1 MLQKVMKMRSYI
13 LNNNIKIFYF
23 SATETTRKIVTGIAE
38 KLAESSGGK
47 AVVNIDF
54 TLPDGRKEP
63 ASFTKQDIVIAGVP
77 VYAGRVPNVL
87 LKYLNTMEGNGA
99 LAVAVVVYGNRHYD
113 DALIEWRDIL
123 ESRGFRVIAAG
134 AFIGEH
140 SFSRILGKNRPDAQ
154 DLSCATEFARRIYQ
168 KLTASQNDRGAVSVP
183 GKQPYQP
190 YYRPKDKDGNPVAI
204 HKVIPKTS
212 GDCSHCGLCVSL
224 CPIGSIDADDES
236 NITGICIKCC
246 ACIKNCPVE
255 AKHFDDANFLWHK
268 QELEV
273 AFTSPR
279 REPELF
285 L

>member
-1 MLQKVMKMRSYI
+1 MKMRSYI
-13 LNNNIKIFYF
+13 LNNNVKIFYF
-23 SATETTRKIVTGIAE
+23 SATGTTKKIVTGIAD
-38 KLAESSGGK
+38 KLAAHSNGK
-47 AVVNIDF
+47 RAKQFDF
-54 TLPDGRKEP
+54 TLPDARKEP
-63 ASFTKQDIVIAGVP
+63 TSFTKHDLVVVGIP

-87 LKYLNTMEGNGA
+87 LRYLSEIHGNGA

-113 DALIEWRDIL
+113 DALIELRDIL
-123 ESRGFRVIAAG
+123 ESRGFSVIAAG

-154 DLSCATEFARRIYQ
+154 DMSCVAECAQGIYQ
-168 KLTASQNDRGAVSVP
+168 KLTVSQNVMETVSVP

-190 YYRPKDKDGNPVAI
+190 YYRPKDKDGNPAAI

-212 GDCSHCGLCVSL
+212 IDCIHCGLCVSL
-224 CPIGSIDADDES
+224 CPMGSIDAEDES
-236 NITGICIKCC
+236 KITGICIKCC

-255 AKHFDDANFLWHK
+255 AKYFDDANYLWHK
-268 QELEV
+268 QELEI

-279 REPELF
+279 REPEFF

>member
-1 MLQKVMKMRSYI
+1 MNQ
-13 LNNNIKIFYF
+13 NINTFYF
-23 SATETTRKIVTGIAE
+23 SATDTTRKIVTGIAD
-38 KLAESSGGK
+38 KLAANSRNKTVKS
-47 AVVNIDF
+47 IDF

-63 ASFTKQDIVIAGVP
+63 ASFTKQDIVVAGVP

-87 LKYLNTMEGNGA
+87 LKYLNTMEGNSA

-154 DLSCATEFARRIYQ
+154 DMSCVTEFAGRIHE
-168 KLTASQNDRGAVSVP
+168 KLTVSSNTPKTVSVS

-190 YYRPKDKDGNPVAI
+190 YYRPKDKEGNPVAI

-212 GDCSHCGLCVSL
+212 IDCIHCGLCVSL
-224 CPIGSIDADDES
+224 CPMGSIDADDES

-255 AKHFDDANFLWHK
+255 AKYFDDANFLWHK

-279 REPELF
+279 REPEFF

>member
-1 MLQKVMKMRSYI
+1 MRSYI
-13 LNNNIKIFYF
+13 LNNNVKIFYF
-23 SATETTRKIVTGIAE
+23 SATGTTKKIVTGIAGG
-38 KLAESSGGK
+38 LAESSGGK

-54 TLPDGRKEP
+54 TLPDGRKKP
-63 ASFTKQDIVIAGVP
+63 ASFTKQDIVITGVP

-154 DLSCATEFARRIYQ
+154 DMTRAADFAGRIHQ
-168 KLTASQNDRGAVSVP
+168 QLTASLKDVKSLSVP

-190 YYRPKDKDGNPVAI
+190 YYRPKDKNGNPSSI
-204 HKVIPKTS
+204 LKVVPKTS
-212 GDCSHCGLCVSL
+212 DECIHCGLCVSL
-224 CPIGSIDADDES
+224 CPMGSIDADDES

-246 ACIKNCPVE
+246 ACLKNCPVE
-255 AKHFDDANFLWHK
+255 AKYFDDANYLWHK
-268 QELEV
+268 QELEI
-273 AFTSPR
+273 AFSSPR
-279 REPELF
+279 REPEFF

>member
-1 MLQKVMKMRSYI
+1 MM
-13 LNNNIKIFYF
+13 NISIKTFYF
-23 SATETTRKIVTGIAE
+23 SATGTTKKIVTGIAGG
-38 KLAESSGGK
+38 LAEVSDGK
-47 AVVNIDF
+47 IVANMNF

-63 ASFTKQDIVIAGVP
+63 AAFSGQDIVIAGVP

-87 LKYLNTMEGNGA
+87 LRYLNTIEGNGA

-140 SFSRILGKNRPDAQ
+140 SFSRILGANRPDAQ
-154 DLSCATEFARRIYQ
+154 DMLRVTEFALRIRE
-168 KLTASQNDRGAVSVP
+168 KLIAFENTPKTVSVP

-190 YYRPKDKDGNPVAI
+190 YYRPKDKDGNSVAI
-204 HKVIPKTS
+204 HKVVPKTS
-212 GDCSHCGLCVSL
+212 GDCISCGLCVSL
-224 CPIGSIDADDES
+224 CPMGSIDADDES
-236 NITGICIKCC
+236 IMTGICIKCC
-246 ACIKNCPVE
+246 ACIKNCPME
-255 AKHFDDANFLWHK
+255 AKYFDDTNYLWHK

-273 AFTSPR
+273 AFSSPR
-279 REPELF
+279 REPAFF